1 MIHLGHYVI
10 ASHDS
15 NRRLDWSCL
24 SNLFSV
30 ISISNVWDKRGEAHY
45 TLPAL
50 ISSHC
55 WWSAVI
61 AGFPDWRKTRGGSPV
76 LSPRQVVI
84 RVTVPLSLPTMTH
97 LTVSI
102 LLLDLPPSLYHTVV
116 TSHQGNILVSLAIS
130 NYRFYRLLGSLTV
143 SSDVSV
149 LH

>member
-1 MIHLGHYVI
+1 MSVKLVLGNLHFQCVGQKRRSPLYV
-10 ASHDS
+10 AGL
-15 NRRLDWSCL
+15 N
-24 SNLFSV
+24 
-30 ISISNVWDKRGEAHY
+30 
-45 TLPAL
+45 
-50 ISSHC
+50 HC

-61 AGFPDWRKTRGGSPV
+61 VGFPDWRKTRGGSPV

-130 NYRFYRLLGSLTV
+130 NYRFYRLLGSLAV
-143 SSDVSV
+143 SSGV